1 MVISE
6 SKFILVGKL
15 FFDAIISG
23 NIIKIIN
30 DKNR

>member
-6 SKFILVGKL
+6 SKFILAGKL
-15 FFDAIISG
+15 FFDTIISG
-23 NIIKIIN
+23 NIINIIN